1 MKLRDALTL
10 VRAEPANPADTL
22 HVALVCGCTPLHL
35 QTFLHAYLRLR
46 FPNRGIAMRPGTYG
60 DVLGSLRRL
69 HGSAPEAVAVVL
81 EWPDL
86 DPRLGIRRLG
96 GWRPAALPDIVR
108 TVRGQAAEL
117 LSACRALAVETV
129 VALSL
134 PTLDIAP
141 VPYQPGWQLAEF
153 EAELNAI
160 WAGLALDASRIPGLR
175 LLNPRRLDQISPP
188 AGRFDPKSELSAGFP
203 YRLEHASAVAE
214 LLAQLVG
221 PPAPKKGII
230 TDLDGTLWQGI
241 LGEVG
246 VDGVAWD
253 LDRHAQTH
261 ALYQQ
266 LLASFAEAGV
276 LVAVASRNDPG
287 LVEDAF
293 RRADCLLERKQ
304 VFPVEAHWGAKS
316 HSVARILEAWNIGP
330 EAVVFVDDDPMQ
342 LAEVEAAHPGIQ
354 GVLFPADEDGV
365 YALLLRLRD
374 LFGRSVLTD
383 EDRLRL
389 ESLRRAHVRSSEE
402 SETAEELPVGD
413 EFLAEACAKLRMDT
427 VKEPFDARAFELI
440 NKTNQFNL
448 NGRRVTEGA
457 WRAYLREPDT
467 FLLVTT
473 YGDKFGALGKIAVVS
488 GRRDGKRLGIDHW
501 VMSCRAFS
509 RRVEHQCLRFLFD
522 RYGVDEMALDFQ
534 ETERN
539 GPLRTFLQEISG
551 AALEPGMLLTR
562 TTFAARCPSLF
573 HEVESPDRG

>member
-1 MKLRDALTL
+1 VKLRDALTL
-10 VRAEPANPADTL
+10 VRAEPADPSDAL

-35 QTFLHAYLRLR
+35 LTFLHAHLRLR
-46 FPNRGIAMRPGTYG
+46 FPHRGIRIHPGTYG
-60 DVLGSLRRL
+60 DALGTLRRL
-69 HGSAPEAVAVVL
+69 HGSAPEAVSVVL

-86 DPRLGIRRLG
+86 DARLGIRRLG
-96 GWRPAALPDIVR
+96 GWRPADLSDIVR
-108 TVRGQAAEL
+108 TVRGQAGEL
-117 LSACRALAVETV
+117 LSACNALAAETV
-129 VALSL
+129 VALCL
-134 PTLDIAP
+134 PTIEIAP

-160 WAGLALDASRIPGLR
+160 RATLALDASRIPGLR
-175 LLNPRRLDQISPP
+175 LVNPRRLDQISPP

-203 YRLEHASAVAE
+203 YRLEHVSAIAE

-253 LDRHAQTH
+253 LDRHAHTH

-266 LLASFAEAGV
+266 LLASLAETGV
-276 LVAVASRNDPG
+276 LVGVASKNDPG

-293 RRADCLLERKQ
+293 RRVDCLLKRDR

-342 LAEVEAAHPGIQ
+342 LAEVAAAHPGIE
-354 GVLFPADEDGV
+354 GVPFPADEDGL

-374 LFGRSVLTD
+374 LFGRSVLTE
-383 EDRLRL
+383 EDSLRL

-402 SETAEELPVGD
+402 SQPADDLPVGD
-413 EFLAEACAKLRMDT
+413 EFLAEACAKVRLDT
-427 VKEPFDARAFELI
+427 AKEPFDTRAFELL

-473 YGDKFGALGKIAVVS
+473 YGDKFGALGKIAVVG
-488 GRRDGKRLGIDHW
+488 GRREGRGLAIDHW

-509 RRVEHQCLRFLFD
+509 RRVEHQCLRFLFERHD
-522 RYGVDEMALDFQ
+522 VEEMAFDFQ

-551 AALEPGMLLTR
+551 AQLAPGMVLTKA
-562 TTFAARCPSLF
+562 TFAARCPSLF
-573 HEVESPDRG
+573 HEVESPDRV